1 MFDVFFMK
9 FVLFVY
15 LCLYLANLR
24 QLRKDSDQ
32 LNIEPFTEIDPSPLM
47 KAFEENNQALEQ
59 SKNAGTNRMNCTN
72 SISISKLFEH
82 LCLKHNTNFVALT
95 KELLMIS
102 LQVLSTF
109 KSFTNRFGMVSTRDA
124 FVFKLC

>member
-24 QLRKDSDQ
+24 QLGKDSDQ

-59 SKNAGTNRMNCTN
+59 SKNAGTNRMNFTN

-82 LCLKHNTNFVALT
+82 FCLKHNTNFVALT

>member
-32 LNIEPFTEIDPSPLM
+32 LNIEPFTETDPSPLM

-59 SKNAGTNRMNCTN
+59 SKNAGTNRVNFTN
-72 SISISKLFEH
+72 SISNSKLFED
-82 LCLKHNTNFVALT
+82 LGLKHNTNFVALT
-95 KELLMIS
+95 K
-102 LQVLSTF
+102 
-109 KSFTNRFGMVSTRDA
+109 
-124 FVFKLC
+124 